1 MRHCFK
7 EKNLIFGNDL
17 DSLALSYLTGIP
29 IVCENL
35 NYPTGFEYFST
46 EHHLELL
53 NFSDEKN
60 EFRTPSGVVSYNDSK
75 LNIYK
80 KLCFF
85 LSILGKIKFADNVKF
100 VSLENPNCLKV
111 CSETNKIYH
120 IEFDKLYIVNDNILK
135 DSDYELIEQ
144 KTNRVLE
151 KFHVGK
157 QLSFGIDLFQNEND
171 FIKNVYIN
179 YSNTISC
186 TAESFI
192 PHDKMDDLEYSL
204 FYTKYILMD
213 LFRKHGN
220 DFSEAKNLFTP
231 LKKEIYERKTI
242 EYNKSDTIQQIRFN
256 LEDYLWQRKSPEPN
270 LELQDAYQLIVAH
283 KFLSMCTQIF

>member
-46 EHHLELL
+46 EHRLELL

-111 CSETNKIYH
+111 C
-120 IEFDKLYIVNDNILK
+120 
-135 DSDYELIEQ
+135 
-144 KTNRVLE
+144 
-151 KFHVGK
+151 
-157 QLSFGIDLFQNEND
+157 
-171 FIKNVYIN
+171 
-179 YSNTISC
+179 
-186 TAESFI
+186 
-192 PHDKMDDLEYSL
+192 
-204 FYTKYILMD
+204 
-213 LFRKHGN
+213 
-220 DFSEAKNLFTP
+220 
-231 LKKEIYERKTI
+231 
-242 EYNKSDTIQQIRFN
+242 
-256 LEDYLWQRKSPEPN
+256 
-270 LELQDAYQLIVAH
+270 
-283 KFLSMCTQIF
+283 